1 MGMWN
6 KARLALLLLG
16 AIGLWWST
24 SVMPVFRS
32 AAPVREVTERVIADQ
47 RFKPGALSEVLA
59 RMERQP
65 KLAVVRA
72 SYFQAEALVRL
83 GIAERAMGRQAS
95 EDADGEVA
103 AAEESV
109 RTALKVNPSDSF
121 LWLML
126 YSVYTV
132 REGFAPENIR
142 FLDESYATGPYEG
155 WISLRRIRVALSIY
169 SILTKLQQQR
179 IVGEFARMVDTD
191 FIDDAV
197 SNLTGV
203 GWAHRDQLLGSL
215 AGVDI
220 ASRQSLAKQLSNNG
234 YKVRIPG
241 IDAENRPW

>member
-72 SYFQAEALVRL
+72 SYFRAEALVRL
-83 GIAERAMGRQAS
+83 GIAERAMGRQAP
-95 EDADGEVA
+95 EDVDRAG

-109 RTALKVNPSDSF
+109 RTALKVNPADSF

-126 YSVYTV
+126 YSVNTA

-142 FLDESYATGPYEG
+142 FLDESYATGPHEG
-155 WISLRRIRVALSIY
+155 WISLWRNRVALSIY

-179 IVGEFARMVDTD
+179 IVGEFALMVDTD

-197 SNLTGV
+197 FNLTGV

-241 IDAENRPW
+241 IDAEDRPW